1 MNDAAGLGLKQRTER
16 TSTIAIMKKKTE
28 AMIVKKTAIVKKKA
42 RMFHDNLPDVLTQSE
57 MRT

>member
-16 TSTIAIMKKKTE
+16 TSTIAIMKKTE

-57 MRT
+57 VRT